1 MTNQNPASNNPPSGK
16 FSQEILSKVNAHADR
31 LIDPLFADIDELL
44 SGDLSGEIPPPVEL
58 QQPHRYSP
66 ESIRIS
72 QTSSTEAPSTPY
84 QQYQPQSNF
93 TPPEP
98 PIEPKYQKQSKP
110 KQQKQGIPLWMK
122 AFLGIGVVSIALSS
136 LLLWLTNEKKIDIAK
151 NIDTSWLPFQSKS
164 QISPDDAKFAEYMRK
179 SIAKIEA
186 GNIQSN
192 SAVVAPTTTTPAFSN
207 PGTVVSAIPPAN
219 VNTAKTAIALIKT
232 LPKGERLGAIFELNN
247 QAQTVYVGGKIGT
260 SEWSLVT
267 IAKGEAIVKKPGGV
281 IRSIYVGQKF

>member
-1 MTNQNPASNNPPSGK
+1 MTNQNPASNNPQSGK
-16 FSQEILSKVNAHADR
+16 LSQEILSKVNAHADR
-31 LIDPLFADIDELL
+31 SIDRLFADIDELL
-44 SGDLSGEIPPPVEL
+44 SGDISGEIPPPVDL
-58 QQPHRYSP
+58 QPHRYSP
-66 ESIRIS
+66 ESIRTS
-72 QTSSTEAPSTPY
+72 QINHTEPPTPY

-136 LLLWLTNEKKIDIAK
+136 LLLWLSNEKKLDIAK

-179 SIAKIEA
+179 SISKIEA

-192 SAVVAPTTTTPAFSN
+192 SAVVAPSTTTPAAAN
-207 PGTVVSAIPPAN
+207 PGTIVTTIPAAN

-232 LPKGERLGAIFELNN
+232 LPKGERAGAIFELNN

-281 IRSIYVGQKF
+281 VRSVYVGQKF